1 MKTLRL
7 AVLPLR
13 FILVLAFAGVTTLQ
27 TMSFPGGWAYMAS
40 QQPDMA
46 HWRWPLTAYS
56 TFELLCVQVV
66 LVSTWQLLTMVQKDR
81 IFTASAFRWVDAII
95 VAMGAAWLGL
105 AGAFLVLVSNAD
117 DPGMPFLM
125 LNVLVGLAAVVL
137 LIVVMRALLQQATAL
152 RADLDAVI

>member
-13 FILVLAFAGVTTLQ
+13 IILALAFAGVTVLQ
-27 TMSFPGGWAYMAS
+27 TLSFPGGWAHMAR
-40 QQPDMA
+40 QQPDLA

-56 TFELLCVQVV
+56 TLELLCVQVI
-66 LVSTWQLLTMVQKDR
+66 LVCTWQLLTMVQKDR
-81 IFTASAFRWVDAII
+81 IFSQAAFRWVDAII
-95 VAMGAAWLGL
+95 LAMAGAWAGL
-105 AGAFLVLVSNAD
+105 AAGFLVIVRHAD

-125 LNVLVGLAAVVL
+125 LNMLVGGAAMVL
-137 LIVVMRALLQQATAL
+137 LMIVMRALLHQATAL

>member
-13 FILVLAFAGVTTLQ
+13 IILLVAFAGVTVLQ
-27 TMSFPGGWAYMAS
+27 TLSFPGGWAYMAQ

-46 HWRWPLTAYS
+46 PWRWPLTLYS

-81 IFTASAFRWVDAII
+81 IFSPAAFRWVDAII
-95 VAMGAAWLGL
+95 AAMATAWVGL
-105 AGAFLVLVSNAD
+105 VGAFLVLVRGAD
-117 DPGMPFLM
+117 DPGMPFLI
-125 LNVLVGLAAVVL
+125 LNMLVGGAAVVL
-137 LIVVMRALLQQATAL
+137 LMVVMRALLQQATAL